1 LIRKKIATKNIA
13 EFQLTFYLKKI
24 YPSFLQPDT
33 IYYQFAKKMRDYGFK
48 LLSREKL
55 LTLRATVR
63 CMRFLTAEEL
73 GFSLEASDIYYDTN
87 AIRKKQTENK
97 MAVFKTDIS
106 LNLAYAHA
114 ADTTDSRLMAPEG
127 DDEELSADDEE
138 SREARARLVHE
149 EVKELARLAA
159 ERLARKNPNGKVRRL
174 CCCKRSIMIQLLL
187 TKSVID
193 RKRWHKRN

>member
-1 LIRKKIATKNIA
+1 
-13 EFQLTFYLKKI
+13 
-24 YPSFLQPDT
+24 
-33 IYYQFAKKMRDYGFK
+33 
-48 LLSREKL
+48 
-55 LTLRATVR
+55 
-63 CMRFLTAEEL
+63 
-73 GFSLEASDIYYDTN
+73 
-87 AIRKKQTENK
+87 

-159 ERLARKNPNGKVRRL
+159 ERLARKNPNGKVRRP
-174 CCCKRSIMIQLLL
+174 CCWQR
-187 TKSVID
+187 SVIAN
-193 RKRWHKRN
+193 KVKG